1 MNRLSW
7 SQVASQQN
15 FSPDQMVPTRCF
27 SQPVGGHLAALA
39 YRIGVSPNQLT
50 LIGLMLMLAASLVYI
65 QAWEF
70 SLLIAGLLWQ
80 LGFAFDCAD
89 GQLARAIKTAGPVG
103 AWLDVSCDY
112 LRQTA
117 ISFAILWYLLDA
129 GMLPQLAWLSCFLL
143 LSGMSVYLFTAT
155 LMKVEKPPAI
165 ASSGRIDQLRT
176 VLRFVMDT
184 PLFLLLI
191 CLFAPLPWLLCV
203 YTAFYGALLLLRS
216 ISIIR
221 MRLAV

>member
-1 MNRLSW
+1 M
-7 SQVASQQN
+7 
-15 FSPDQMVPTRCF
+15 PTRCF
-27 SQPVGGHLAALA
+27 SQPVGGQLAALA
-39 YRIGVSPNQLT
+39 YRLGISPNQLT
-50 LIGLMLMLAASLVYI
+50 LMGLILMLLASLVYM
-65 QAWEF
+65 QATEF
-70 SLLIAGLLWQ
+70 SLLLAGLLWQ

-117 ISFAILWYLLDA
+117 IGFAILWYLLGV
-129 GMLPQLAWLSCFLL
+129 GMLPSLAWISCFVL

-155 LMKVEKPPAI
+155 LMKVEQPPAI

-176 VLRFVMDT
+176 MLRFIMDT

-191 CLFAPLPWLLCV
+191 CVLAPLPWLLCIYV
-203 YTAFYGALLLLRS
+203 AMYGALLLLRS
-216 ISIIR
+216 VSIIR